1 MSSKAMKMT
10 NCGANDVPCN
20 HGESM
25 VITATAMVAAAD
37 FALDK
42 AKDKL
47 FDMVKDKVI
56 ARWSEHRA
64 RKFFDA
70 FLDEVRKEQ
79 VALTT
84 SADLNDMLRV
94 VANND
99 ERTSTIFDAYRRVAL
114 SASKDIGPM
123 VIGLQTARI
132 VLEDRI
138 ASEIEEMVFEG
149 SEVLNDRDFAS
160 LLSWMEFVHADV
172 EYRKALDSQKF
183 GIGQNGPI
191 PILVKG
197 GYQPPLSIAQK
208 GRAPTISYRPR
219 VPAINDE
226 SRLNLFSDIGP
237 FALKLRNIGLLEE
250 STSPR
255 GHPRN
260 PDGTNYFV
268 RVSPACEALYELA
281 VRAKDSVGVGSG
293 AASQ

>member
-1 MSSKAMKMT
+1 
-10 NCGANDVPCN
+10 
-20 HGESM
+20 M
-25 VITATAMVAAAD
+25 VITTTAIVAGAAD
-37 FALDK
+37 LALSK

-47 FDMVKDKVI
+47 FDLVKDNVI
-56 ARWSEHRA
+56 GRWSEHRA
-64 RKFFDA
+64 QKFFDA

-79 VALTT
+79 DVLTT
-84 SADLNDMLRV
+84 SAPLNDMLQ
-94 VANND
+94 AIADSD

-123 VIGLQTARI
+123 VIGLLTARI
-132 VLEDRI
+132 VLEDRT

-160 LLSWMEFVHADV
+160 LLSWMEFAHADG
-172 EYRKALDSQKF
+172 EYRKALDSQKLS
-183 GIGQNGPI
+183 IGQNGPI

-197 GYQPPLSIAQK
+197 GYQPPLSITQT
-208 GRAPTISYRPR
+208 GRAPTITYQPR
-219 VPAINDE
+219 VPAITDE
-226 SRLNLFSDIGP
+226 SPLNLFSDIGP

-250 STSPR
+250 STSQR

-281 VRAKDSVGVGSG
+281 VRASE
-293 AASQ
+293 AAAIDRSAD